1 MAKKIYIKF
10 ALLFIAINLICLVN
24 LYAATEEVEV
34 NENNVNNSETTQES
48 EELKLQKEQLNNMI
62 KQLLDEI
69 LPKRILNTKLRP
81 GRALP
86 RIPCKR

>member
-10 ALLFIAINLICLVN
+10 ALLFIAINLICFVN

-48 EELKLQKEQLNNMI
+48 EELKLQKEQLNN
-62 KQLLDEI
+62 
-69 LPKRILNTKLRP
+69 NKL
-81 GRALP
+81 
-86 RIPCKR
+86 